1 MKEHKIKF
9 IDGISIGN
17 LQKLIIKNNIPDY
30 AEINV
35 MYDKEDGEIIFIH
48 WNKLNF

>member
-17 LQKLIIKNNIPDY
+17 LKKLIIKDNIPDY
-30 AEINV
+30 AEINI

-48 WNKLNF
+48 WE